1 LFEFFRS
8 RFFRG
13 PQKSYGDPSGPTILP
28 RDQHGI
34 SRRNVSEHALKVLY
48 RLNKAGY
55 EAYMVGGGVRDLLL
69 GREPKDFDVATDA
82 RPEEVRRLFGNCR
95 LIGRRF
101 RLAHVRFGHD
111 VIEVA
116 TFRALAGPPIEAV
129 VEGDDEQDDDQD
141 ERYSRDDRDRSIA
154 DDGRIL
160 RDNVYGS
167 LEEDAFRRDFT
178 VNALYYDISDFSVV
192 DYVDGVA
199 DLKAGLLRL
208 IGDPEAR
215 YREDPVR
222 MLRAVRFAAKLGF
235 KIERGTERPIGK
247 LAVLL
252 RDIPAARLYEEVN
265 KMFLAGVG
273 LQTFELLR
281 KHGLFGE
288 LFPQTE
294 DALAREEGNF
304 PITFLARALKNTDDR
319 VAADKA
325 VTPAFLYAS
334 LLWEPVR
341 LRAAQLVA
349 KGENEYE
356 ALRRAGDEVCA
367 EQVQRVALPRRF
379 STPMREIFELQPR
392 FEQTQGKRAE
402 RFVTHPRFRAAYDFF
417 VLRAEAGEASKEL
430 AKFWT
435 EVQRVPLDEL
445 PDAFRHAPRPQQP
458 RGGGRAQGGGRA
470 PAAEPMDDADHGEP
484 GYASDAEGAS
494 SPDGNPLKKKRRR
507 RGGRG
512 RRRKPGGSPPT
523 TG

>member
-48 RLNKAGY
+48 RLNKAGF

-116 TFRALAGPPIEAV
+116 TFRALAGPEHEAV
-129 VEGDDEQDDDQD
+129 VDEEDEDGDQD
-141 ERYSRDDRDRSIA
+141 RRFSRDDRDREL
-154 DDGRIL
+154 DEGGRIL

-178 VNALYYDISDFSVV
+178 VNALYYNIADFSVV
-192 DYVDGVA
+192 DYVGGVA

-222 MLRAVRFAAKLGF
+222 MLRAIRFAAKLGF
-235 KIERGTERPIGK
+235 RIERGTEKPIAK
-247 LAVLL
+247 LAPLL

-273 LQTFELLR
+273 VQTFELLR

-294 DALAREEGNF
+294 EALAREEGNF

-325 VTPAFLYAS
+325 VTPAFLYAA

-341 LRAAQLVA
+341 LRAAELVA
-349 KGENEYE
+349 KGENDYE
-356 ALRRAGDEVCA
+356 ALKRAGDEICA

-392 FEQTQGKRAE
+392 FESTQGKRAE

-435 EVQRVPLDEL
+435 DIQRVPLDEL
-445 PDAFRHAPRPQQP
+445 PDAFRQAPREP
-458 RGGGRAQGGGRA
+458 RGGGRGQGGGRA
-470 PAAEPMDDADHGEP
+470 PQRAAAEPYEAAPGGEP
-484 GYASDAEGAS
+484 G
-494 SPDGNPLKKKRRR
+494 PDGAPFKKKRRR

-512 RRRKPGGSPPT
+512 RRRKPGAPPPSS
-523 TG
+523 GPAE

>member
-48 RLNKAGY
+48 RLNKAGF

-116 TFRALAGPPIEAV
+116 TFRALAGPQHETVAD
-129 VEGDDEQDDDQD
+129 EEDEDGDHDRPLDRRD
-141 ERYSRDDRDRSIA
+141 SRDDRDREPLDRA
-154 DDGRIL
+154 LDDSGRIL

-192 DYVDGVA
+192 DYVGGVA

-222 MLRAVRFAAKLGF
+222 MLRAIRFAAKLGF
-235 KIERGTERPIGK
+235 KIERGTEKQIPK
-247 LAVLL
+247 LASLL

-273 LQTFELLR
+273 VQTFELLR

-294 DALAREEGNF
+294 EALSREEGNF
-304 PITFLARALKNTDDR
+304 PMTFLARALKNTDDR

-325 VTPAFLYAS
+325 VTPAFLYAA

-341 LRAAQLVA
+341 LRAAELVA

-392 FEQTQGKRAE
+392 FESTQGKRAE

-435 EVQRVPLDEL
+435 EVQSVS
-445 PDAFRHAPRPQQP
+445 PDAIGAAFRHAPRP
-458 RGGGRAQGGGRA
+458 RGEGRAA
-470 PAAEPMDDADHGEP
+470 PVG
-484 GYASDAEGAS
+484 EGAEHGVEAS
-494 SPDGNPLKKKRRR
+494 AVPFKKKRRR

-512 RRRKPGGSPPT
+512 RRRKPGAPPPSS
-523 TG
+523 GPAE